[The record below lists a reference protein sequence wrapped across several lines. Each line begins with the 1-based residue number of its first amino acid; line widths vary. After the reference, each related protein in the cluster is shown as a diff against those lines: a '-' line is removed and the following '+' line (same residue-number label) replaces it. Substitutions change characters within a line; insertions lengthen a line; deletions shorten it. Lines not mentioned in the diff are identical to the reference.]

1 MNGINQKIIY
11 ALTSM
16 AVWGITLP
24 GIAEAANPPLM
35 GETRDAIG
43 LSVTQDEVLTDGTS
57 TTITEHVND
66 LKNVIGIQVSQEAAL
81 NLGKQSE
88 TIATADGSVDGDG
101 DWDIIGLEVKDQG
114 SSLLGGEQTTVR
126 AIQETDDNYSVIG
139 LKAQS
144 GTTVTLG
151 ENALIAATINSKT
164 NNPSHGLL
172 SYGLFNDDSV
182 VDLGTHAE
190 VESTGYIATGVLT
203 QNKGGITNLG
213 DLTQI
218 KVSSMTGVD
227 EKNNAAYVT
236 GVFTKD
242 DGVTVLGRNVV
253 IAAEAQVEAIGINTG
268 SQGKTVAGDGLSV
281 TADNKGDDRTYA
293 IFTSDGGTV
302 EIGDDASLTATNR
315 NGGSIAG
322 IDTTSG
328 GTASVGNRAVIT
340 VSNNGGGAIG
350 ISSEGGTTLT
360 GSDTSITVNSL
371 EGMGIYTDNGTT
383 SLESGSITVNG
394 DGGMGIVSYNNGGY
408 TVAGDHTSIT
418 VTGEKLKDDDLVLA
432 SKGIYSLNN
441 GITSLGNNASIT
453 VNGSEGTGIVS
464 EEGGQTIV
472 GENASVTVKGEN
484 GVGISSHSQGVSSL
498 QDNASITVNGPA
510 GTGIISQESGST
522 VIGENASVTVTGA
535 NGVGISSLSQGASSF
550 QDNASITVNGPAGT
564 GIVSKENGSTVI
576 GGNASVTVTGANG
589 VGISSH
595 SQGVSSL
602 QDNASIT
609 VNGTAG
615 TGIVSEESGQTIVG
629 KNASVSV
636 NGADGVG
643 ISSFSQGI
651 TSLLDNATVAA
662 EGRGVESQTSGAV
675 IFAGSANIMGGQ
687 YSLFSQDAD
696 SLIDLTAVGTRKT
709 IQGNM
714 LASNGGTIRA
724 VLDTGDSFFTGA
736 SGVEGEGSE
745 LDLDLANGARWNMNG
760 DSSVTNLTLNSGAVV
775 NMAANPAY
783 QQLSANNFSGSN
795 GIFYMKTDL
804 DSQTDGD
811 KVHLTQADAGSSGK
825 VQVYDA
831 SFVRGKEVTGTRHL
845 LLITDD
851 SGQASFTGE
860 SLNRGGLWDVT
871 PTIQNGSYVRNT
883 LGVADAKDTEWYLTK
898 LEKTVNEDSRPLLV
912 GGDNVYGMYRHS
924 LDTLRQRR
932 GNLRQRNK
940 KDDADGIWVRDRGG
954 RMTGDGWDSKYNI
967 FQLGYEYSVNPGSVY
982 GLFGERGIASPDYK
996 TGTGKEHTFA
1006 GGLYGTWFGSHGSYT
1021 DVVAKF
1027 GRDDSHISTF
1037 GPYPDSADY
1046 RTDEQSL
1053 SIEYGKTIYRGKK
1066 REFFIEPQV
1075 QLVFGHLNDVSYTT
1089 ARKTHV
1095 ERDSFNS
1102 TIGRLG
1108 IVLGKTHDQGRHPF
1122 DYYLKASVLHEF
1134 GDSQDVHMQSA
1145 NGETL
1150 DTSLDYG
1157 ETWYEAGFGG
1167 TYRLSSAA
1175 SLYADVERSFSSNIT
1190 TKWQVNAGLTW
1201 QF

>member
-24 GIAEAANPPLM
+24 GIAEAADSPLM

-43 LSVTQDEVLTDGTS
+43 LSVTQDEVLMDGTS
-57 TTITEHVND
+57 STITEHVND
-66 LKNVIGIQVSQEAAL
+66 LKNVIGIQVSQGAAL

-114 SSLLGGEQTTVR
+114 SRLLGGEQTSIQ
-126 AIQETDDNYSVIG
+126 AIQETDDAHEVIG
-139 LKAQS
+139 LEAQA
-144 GTTVTLG
+144 GTTVKLG
-151 ENALIAATINSKT
+151 EQASVTATVNPKLVTTGSSGPYKNT
-164 NNPSHGLL
+164 N
-172 SYGLFNDDSV
+172 SYGMLVNGSV
-182 VDLGTHAE
+182 VELGPNAT
-190 VESTGYIATGVLT
+190 VESSTGYNATGVLT
-203 QNKGGITNLG
+203 QNEVGQTTLG
-213 DLTQI
+213 DSSRI
-218 KVSSMTGVD
+218 RVSSPAGYVNGILT
-227 EKNNAAYVT
+227 KNEGT
-236 GVFTKD
+236 TI
-242 DGVTVLGRNVV
+242 LGRNVV
-253 IAAEAQVEAIGINTG
+253 VSANAPVVAYGITTG
-268 SQGKTVAGDGLSV
+268 SQGKTVAGNGLAV
-281 TADNKGDDRTYA
+281 TATNQGDGFTYA
-293 IFTSDGGTV
+293 IFTVSDGTA

-315 NGGSIAG
+315 NGASIAG
-322 IDTTSG
+322 IATESG
-328 GTASVGNRAVIT
+328 GTTTVGNRAAIT
-340 VSNNGGGAIG
+340 ASNTGGGAIG
-350 ISSEGGTTLT
+350 ISSYGGTTLT
-360 GSDTSITVNSL
+360 GIDTSITVNSL
-371 EGMGIYTDNGTT
+371 EGMGIYTDSGTT

-394 DGGMGIVSYNNGGY
+394 DGGMGIVSYRSGY
-408 TVAGDHTSIT
+408 TVVGDDASIT

-432 SKGIYSLNN
+432 SKGIYSLTN

-453 VNGSEGTGIVS
+453 VNGNEGTGIVS
-464 EEGGQTIV
+464 EDVGQTIV

-484 GVGISSHSQGVSSL
+484 GVGISSHSQGVSS
-498 QDNASITVNGPA
+498 
-510 GTGIISQESGST
+510 
-522 VIGENASVTVTGA
+522 
-535 NGVGISSLSQGASSF
+535 F
-550 QDNASITVNGPAGT
+550 
-564 GIVSKENGSTVI
+564 
-576 GGNASVTVTGANG
+576 
-589 VGISSH
+589 
-595 SQGVSSL
+595 

-615 TGIVSEESGQTIVG
+615 TGSVSQESGQTIIG
-629 KNASVSV
+629 KNASVIV
-636 NGADGVG
+636 HGADGAG
-643 ISSFSQGI
+643 ISSYSQGI

-662 EGRGVESQTSGAV
+662 EDRGVESKTSGAV
-675 IFAGSANIMGGQ
+675 IFGGSANIMGGQ

-696 SLIDLTAVGTRKT
+696 SLIDLTAVGARKT

-714 LASNGGTIRA
+714 LASDGGTIRA
-724 VLDTGDSFFTGA
+724 VLDTGDSFFTGSSA
-736 SGVEGEGSE
+736 VEGESSE
-745 LDLDLANGARWNMNG
+745 LDLDLSHGAQWNMTG
-760 DSSVTNLTLNSGAVV
+760 DSSVTNLILNSGAVV
-775 NMAANPAY
+775 NMKANSAY

-871 PTIQNGSYVRNT
+871 PTIQNGSYVRNN

-954 RMTGDGWDSKYNI
+954 RMTGDGLDSKYNI

-1095 ERDSFNS
+1095 ERDPFNS

>member
-1 MNGINQKIIY
+1 MSGINQKIIY

-66 LKNVIGIQVSQEAAL
+66 LKNVIGIQVSQGAAL

-101 DWDIIGLEVKDQG
+101 NWDIIGLEVKDQG
-114 SSLLGGEQTTVR
+114 SSLLGGEQTTVQ
-126 AIQETDDNYSVIG
+126 AIQETDDAHEVIG
-139 LKAQS
+139 LEAQA

-151 ENALIAATINSKT
+151 EQASITATVNPKLVTTGSSGPYKNT
-164 NNPSHGLL
+164 N
-172 SYGLFNDDSV
+172 SYGMIVNDSV
-182 VDLGTHAE
+182 VELGPGAT
-190 VESTGYIATGVLT
+190 VESSNGYNATGVLT
-203 QNKGGITNLG
+203 QNEGGKTTLG
-213 DLTQI
+213 DSARIQA
-218 KVSSMTGVD
+218 SSPAGF
-227 EKNNAAYVT
+227 VT
-236 GVFTKD
+236 GIFTKD
-242 DGVTVLGRNVV
+242 KGTAILGRNVV
-253 IAAEAQVEAIGINTG
+253 VAADASVVAYGINTG
-268 SQGKTVAGDGLSV
+268 SQGNTVAGDGLSV
-281 TADNKGDDRTYA
+281 TADNKGDGFTYA
-293 IFTSDGGTV
+293 IFTGDGGTA

-315 NGGSIAG
+315 NGPSIAG
-322 IDTTSG
+322 IATESRGTT
-328 GTASVGNRAVIT
+328 TVGNRAAIT
-340 VSNNGGGAIG
+340 ASNTGGGAIG
-350 ISSEGGTTLT
+350 ISSYGGTTQT
-360 GSDTSITVNSL
+360 GSNTSITVNSL
-371 EGMGIYTDNGTT
+371 EGMGIYTDSGTT

-394 DGGMGIVSYNNGGY
+394 DGGRGIVSYRSGY
-408 TVAGDHTSIT
+408 TVVGDHASIT
-418 VTGEKLKDDDLVLA
+418 VTGEKLEDDDLVLA
-432 SKGIYSLNN
+432 SKGIYSFTN

-453 VNGSEGTGIVS
+453 VNGNEGTGIVS
-464 EEGGQTIV
+464 EDVGQTIV

-484 GVGISSHSQGVSSL
+484 GVGISSLSQGVSSL
-498 QDNASITVNGPA
+498 QDNASITVNGIA

-522 VIGENASVTVTGA
+522 VIGENASVTVKGENGVGISSLSQGVSSLQANASITVNGTDGAGIVSKENGSTVIGENASITVNGA

-550 QDNASITVNGPAGT
+550 QDNASITVNGT
-564 GIVSKENGSTVI
+564 
-576 GGNASVTVTGANG
+576 
-589 VGISSH
+589 
-595 SQGVSSL
+595 
-602 QDNASIT
+602 D
-609 VNGTAG
+609 G
-615 TGIVSEESGQTIVG
+615 TGIVSEEGGQTIVG
-629 KNASVSV
+629 KNASVIV

-643 ISSFSQGI
+643 IFSLSHGI
-651 TSLLDNATVAA
+651 TSLWDNASVSA
-662 EGRGVESQTSGAV
+662 EGRGVESKTAGAV

-696 SLIDLTAVGTRKT
+696 SLIDLTAGGARKT

-714 LASNGGTIRA
+714 LASDGGTIRA
-724 VLDTGDSFFTGA
+724 VLDTGDSFFTGSSA
-736 SGVEGEGSE
+736 VEGESSE
-745 LDLDLANGARWNMNG
+745 LDLDLSHGAQWNMTG

-775 NMAANPAY
+775 NMKANSAY

-898 LEKTVNEDSRPLLV
+898 LEKTVNEDSQPLLV

-940 KDDADGIWVRDRGG
+940 KDDADGIWVRNRGG
-954 RMTGDGWDSKYNI
+954 MMTGDGWDSKYNI
-967 FQLGYEYSVNPGSVY
+967 LQLGYEYSVNPGSVY

-1089 ARKTHV
+1089 VRKTLV